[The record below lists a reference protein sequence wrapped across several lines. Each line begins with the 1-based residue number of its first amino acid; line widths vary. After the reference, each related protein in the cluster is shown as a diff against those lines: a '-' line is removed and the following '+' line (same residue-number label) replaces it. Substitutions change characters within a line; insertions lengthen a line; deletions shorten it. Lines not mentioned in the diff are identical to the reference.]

1 MPTSERKRKMGKCKP
16 FSINLAVLAPDNKRQ
31 VSFGLTKGCIDDK
44 TPFYVINFVLRDR
57 VEGGF
62 QDRVK
67 LNITVGDTLNP
78 KAQALMEQGMTATQL
93 EFLQGP
99 ITTRAKKLEAGTKDD
114 TKLNQLNNKLVDL
127 TPV

>member
-1 MPTSERKRKMGKCKP
+1 MAKCKA
-16 FSINLAVLAPDNKRQ
+16 FSITLAVLAPDNKRQ
-31 VSFGLTKGCIDDK
+31 VSFGMTKGCLNDS

-57 VEGGF
+57 VNGGF

-78 KAQALMEQGMTATQL
+78 KAQALMDQGMTAVQL

-99 ITTRAKKLEAGTKDD
+99 ITNRAKKLDPGTTNDPKS
-114 TKLNQLNNKLVDL
+114 NQ
-127 TPV
+127 